1 MYEQRIEQLKQIT
14 SKKNWDGYNAN
25 PIDSSLWDIAKTLR
39 PIIPETF
46 DVFPDPTGG
55 VVFETAFKDEHWEEI
70 DIKDNYFCYCNS
82 DDVEKEYTDI
92 NEFIKFIK
100 ELIVNKKLNE
110 IEKDFK

>member
-14 SKKNWDGYNAN
+14 SKKGWDGYNAN

-39 PIIPETF
+39 TVIPETF

-55 VVFETAFKDEHWEEI
+55 VVFETSFKGEHWEEI
-70 DIKDNYFCYCNS
+70 DIKDNYFWYCNS
-82 DDVEKEYTDI
+82 DDVEKEYTDV